1 MRSEQPSLAVTE
13 RHGGFASDA
22 ASASRPDSQR
32 EQATVPA
39 QIEITKLGK
48 EFIGTN
54 GKVTALRDVN
64 MKVERGE
71 FCCLVGPSGCGKT
84 TLLRIVAGLETH
96 TSGELRL
103 AHFDRSKPLHSMVFQ
118 EQSVF
123 PWMTVERNVEYGL
136 KMRGVPLAERTE
148 KVRHYLDK
156 VGLSAFRQAYPHQL
170 SGGMKQR
177 VSIARAFANDPEIL
191 LMDEPFAALDEQN
204 KAILQE
210 ELLRIWEESK
220 KTVLFITHS
229 IDEALVLSDRALVM
243 TARPG
248 TLKADIRVSLARPR
262 GAYDIR
268 TSEGYGALSARLWG
282 ELREE
287 VVNSRLQRETK

>member
-1 MRSEQPSLAVTE
+1 MKNESTNLALKGTE
-13 RHGGFASDA
+13 GGKVA
-22 ASASRPDSQR
+22 ALFPDRQ
-32 EQATVPA
+32 QAPMNEPA
-39 QIEITKLGK
+39 QIEITNLGK
-48 EFIGTN
+48 EFIGSN

-64 MKVERGE
+64 MKVKRGE

-96 TSGELRL
+96 TSGDLKL

-136 KMRGVPLAERTE
+136 KMRGVPQAERME
-148 KVRHYLDK
+148 KVLHYLDK
-156 VGLSAFRQAYPHQL
+156 VGLSAFRTAYPHQL

-248 TLKADIRVSLARPR
+248 TLKADIRVTLARPR
-262 GAYDIR
+262 GAYDVR
-268 TSEGYGALSARLWG
+268 SSEGYGELSTRLWG

-287 VVNSRLQRETK
+287 VLNSRVQTAIK

>member
-1 MRSEQPSLAVTE
+1 MNSPADLRGLP
-13 RHGGFASDA
+13 A
-22 ASASRPDSQR
+22 AQRGPDGAPMQ
-32 EQATVPA
+32 QVA
-39 QIEITKLGK
+39 QIQINQLGK
-48 EFIGTN
+48 QFIGTN
-54 GKVTALRDVN
+54 GTVTALQDVTLSIR
-64 MKVERGE
+64 RGE

-96 TSGELRL
+96 TSGELHL
-103 AHFDRSKPLHSMVFQ
+103 SHFDRSKPLHSMVFQ

-136 KMRGVPLAERTE
+136 KMRGVPRAERRDT
-148 KVRHYLDK
+148 VRHYLDK
-156 VGLSAFRQAYPHQL
+156 VGLSGFRNAYPHQL

-248 TLKADIRVSLARPR
+248 TLKADVAVTLARPR
-262 GAYDIR
+262 GAYEVR
-268 TSEGYGALSARLWG
+268 SSEGYGALSQRLWR

-287 VVNSRLQRETK
+287 VLNSRTPTEAK

>member
-1 MRSEQPSLAVTE
+1 MSINHNLALAAE
-13 RHGGFASDA
+13 RAFAPGGPLATPVSD
-22 ASASRPDSQR
+22 
-32 EQATVPA
+32 PA
-39 QIEITKLGK
+39 QIAITGLGK
-48 EFIGTN
+48 QYAGARGT
-54 GKVTALRDVN
+54 VTALNDVN
-64 MKVERGE
+64 LEVRRGQ
-71 FCCLVGPSGCGKT
+71 FCCLVGPSGCGKS
-84 TLLRIVAGLETH
+84 TLLRIIAGLETH
-96 TSGELRL
+96 SSGELHL

-136 KMRGVPLAERTE
+136 KMRGVPRAERRDA
-148 KVRHYLDK
+148 VHHYIGK
-156 VGLSAFRQAYPHQL
+156 VGLSAFCEAYPHQL

-248 TLKADIRVSLARPR
+248 TIKADIAVTLARPR
-262 GAYDIR
+262 GAYEVR
-268 TSEGYGALSARLWG
+268 ASEGYGALSTRLWD

-287 VVNSRLQRETK
+287 VINSRVQTEAA

>member
-1 MRSEQPSLAVTE
+1 MTE
-13 RHGGFASDA
+13 
-22 ASASRPDSQR
+22 
-32 EQATVPA
+32 PA
-39 QIEITKLGK
+39 QIHISKLGK

-54 GKVTALRDVN
+54 GKVTALRDVSLS
-64 MKVERGE
+64 VRRGE

-96 TSGELRL
+96 TSGELHL

-136 KMRGVPLAERTE
+136 KMRGVPAAERRD
-148 KVRHYLDK
+148 VVLHYLDK
-156 VGLSAFRQAYPHQL
+156 VGLSAFRNAYPHQL

-248 TLKADIRVSLARPR
+248 TLKADIPVTLARPR
-262 GAYDIR
+262 GAYDVR
-268 TSEGYGALSARLWG
+268 SSEGYGELSTRLWR

-287 VVNSRLQRETK
+287 VLNSRSQAGAA